1 MNILSIDVGMKN
13 LAYCLLEYNKKDNI
27 YKILKWEVINLCK
40 SNEHICMGVNKK
52 KKKCIKKASFFKENK
67 YYCKIHAKNKEY
79 KIPCDKFKLNKLKKC
94 KIIELKQLAYDY
106 NIKLNI
112 NSKKQECFDSI
123 IKDISN
129 NYFNH
134 ITNEKTTDKTLV
146 DYGIQ
151 LKKEFENKLKDDKI
165 DLILIENQI
174 GPLALRMKCLQGM
187 IMQHFIE
194 KNINNIIPISASNK
208 LKEFLGKKKTT
219 YSERKKASIDITTKI
234 LIENNYI
241 NKWYD
246 FFIKHK
252 KKDDLADCFLQ
263 VKWYIQ
269 K

>member
-13 LAYCLLEYNKKDNI
+13 LAYCLLQHNPNEEH
-27 YKILKWEVINLCK
+27 YKILKWEVINLCNT
-40 SNEHICMGVNKK
+40 NEHTCMGYNKK
-52 KKKCIKKASFFKENK
+52 KSKCTKKAIYVKNNN
-67 YYCKIHAKNKEY
+67 YYCKIHAKNKNY
-79 KIPCDKFKLNKLKKC
+79 KIPCEKFKLNKLKKC
-94 KIIELKQLAYDY
+94 KIAELKKLAYDY
-106 NIKLNI
+106 DIKLNI
-112 NSKKQECFDSI
+112 NSKKQDCFDTI

-134 ITNEKTTDKTLV
+134 ISNEKTTDKTLV
-146 DYGIQ
+146 DYGIE
-151 LKKEFENKLKDDKI
+151 LKKEFENKLKNDKI

-208 LKEFLGKKKTT
+208 LKEFLGNKKTT
-219 YSERKKASIDITTKI
+219 YSERKKASIEITKKI
-234 LIENNYI
+234 LIENNYV

-246 FFIKHK
+246 FFVKHK

-263 VKWYIQ
+263 VKWYI
-269 K
+269 KK